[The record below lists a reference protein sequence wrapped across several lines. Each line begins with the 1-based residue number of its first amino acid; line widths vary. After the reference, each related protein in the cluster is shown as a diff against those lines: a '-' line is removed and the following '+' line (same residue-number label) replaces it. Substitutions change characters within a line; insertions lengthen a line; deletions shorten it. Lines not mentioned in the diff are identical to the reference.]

1 MIIEMIYKKRFK
13 KGLNFLVFSVFEYF
27 GQILMSCN
35 IPRNFKIIT
44 ISSLYQVIDGYFA
57 HFVAPENLPPMA
69 KHAVF
74 VLDVSGSMSG
84 QKLLQVKNA
93 MKSILDQL
101 RDMDFF
107 SILHFSDKVTGNCF
121 SKTYRPYPRQ

>member
-1 MIIEMIYKKRFK
+1 MSDPRTSRSSGLFFK
-13 KGLNFLVFSVFEYF
+13 SAALLFLGFSVKRK
-27 GQILMSCN
+27 
-35 IPRNFKIIT
+35 RNFEIIT

-121 SKTYRPYPRQ
+121 SKTYKPYPRQ